1 MDPRAEVTPPLT
13 FQYHFRFDSGRD
25 QRFTVRLDPH
35 RMTLL
40 HTPRSPLPA
49 WTALGHCQC
58 PNCPLTPAQSP
69 QCPAAVGLVELVG
82 AFEQTRSIEQVTL
95 RVEAEERVYEKRT
108 SIQEAVS
115 ALLGVYM
122 ATSGCPV
129 MAKLKPMVRFHLP
142 FATIEETHFRAL
154 SMYLVAQY
162 LIAKRG
168 GRPDWEC
175 RGLVA
180 LYEQVMTVNEHF
192 FKRLAG
198 TGMEDAGLNALVR
211 LDLYASAVA
220 MTAEDILQE
229 VQSVFE
235 AYLT

>member
-1 MDPRAEVTPPLT
+1 MDPRAEVTPPLA
-13 FQYHFRFDSGRD
+13 FHYQFRFESGREL
-25 QRFTVRLDPH
+25 RVTVRLDG
-35 RMTLL
+35 RTLTLL
-40 HTPRSPLPA
+40 QTPREPLPD
-49 WTALGHCQC
+49 WTALTHRQC
-58 PNCPLTPAQSP
+58 PNCPLSPAQSP
-69 QCPAAVGLVELVG
+69 RCPAAVSLVELVE
-82 AFEQTRSIEQVTL
+82 AFAQTRSIEQVTL

-142 FATIEETHFRAL
+142 FATVEETHFRAF
-154 SMYLVAQY
+154 STYLVAQY

-220 MTAEDILQE
+220 VTAEEILEE

-235 AYLT
+235 AYLS